1 MIFDLKYHHIITNCR
16 IIFLLVLIL
25 GAGTVGWTQE
35 RQALQQQ
42 KKVIEKWIQ
51 ATNKMLLETEK
62 NKTATIDKYNLIQN
76 QINNRKSLLKNIND
90 QISTS
95 QSQLVE
101 NEEIIT
107 LLQKD
112 IQAIKTDYNDM
123 IKYAY
128 RKKLMQNEWLY
139 ILSSE
144 SVKEAF
150 LKLRYTRQY
159 NDYKSQKANI
169 LQQRMQELEVKS
181 AMLDDLIEN
190 QEVLL
195 ASEKEASLSLQSE
208 LYDKDVVLNM
218 LVLNSTRLTTEL
230 AQQEKEKRRLD
241 KVLEEIIRAEIAKES
256 AAQVSSRND
265 APQVTSMAK
274 LSKDFTSNKGKL
286 SWPVDQGF
294 ISSRFGVQ
302 KHPTLQ
308 NVSIQNN
315 GIDIRSTS
323 GVNVKS
329 IFDGKVSKKLA
340 TPGYGNMVII
350 KHGNYLVV
358 YARMDEVYVNEGD
371 DVRIDQTIGTL
382 GQINNK
388 SELQLQIW
396 RNNEKLDPETWLAR
410 RR

>member
-16 IIFLLVLIL
+16 IVLLLVLIL

-112 IQAIKTDYNDM
+112 IQALKIDYNDM

-286 SWPVDQGF
+286 SWPVGQGF